1 MKGNIGLFFGT
12 FNPIHVGHLILAE
25 YMLNYGELDRV
36 LFVITPHNPFK
47 QKSTL
52 LPDRER
58 LHLAYLALEDQLN
71 MQPSDIE
78 FGLPQPNYTAQTMA
92 YLREKHPEANF
103 TLIMGEDNLRSL
115 HKWQNYESI
124 VDHHR
129 ILVYPRVGG
138 DYAGTIEE
146 AQKYPNVAVV
156 DAPRMEISASMI
168 RQSFKDR
175 KPLQNLLPK
184 AVFEYIEG
192 SNLFQ

>member
-12 FNPIHVGHLILAE
+12 FNPIHVGHLVLAE
-25 YMLNYGELDRV
+25 YMLKYGELDRV

-175 KPLQNLLPK
+175 KALKNLLPK

>member
-12 FNPIHVGHLILAE
+12 FNPIHVGHLVLAE

-78 FGLPQPNYTAQTMA
+78 FSLPQPNYTAQTMA

>member
-25 YMLNYGELDRV
+25 YMLNYAELDRV

-115 HKWQNYESI
+115 HKWQNHESI
-124 VDHHR
+124 VDNHS

-138 DYAGTIEE
+138 DYEGTAEA

-175 KPLQNLLPK
+175 KPLKNLLPK

>member
-1 MKGNIGLFFGT
+1 
-12 FNPIHVGHLILAE
+12 
-25 YMLNYGELDRV
+25 MLNYGELDRI

>member
-1 MKGNIGLFFGT
+1 MFFGT
-12 FNPIHVGHLILAE
+12 FNPIHVGHLVLAE

-36 LFVITPHNPFK
+36 LFVITPHNPLK

-78 FGLPQPNYTAQTMA
+78 FDLPQPNYTAQTMA

-115 HKWQNYESI
+115 HKWQNYQSI
-124 VDHHR
+124 LDNHR

-138 DYAGTIEE
+138 DYEGTAEA

>member
-25 YMLNYGELDRV
+25 YMLKYGEIDRV

>member
-25 YMLNYGELDRV
+25 YMLNYGELDRI

-78 FGLPQPNYTAQTMA
+78 FSLPQPNYTAQTMA

-115 HKWQNYESI
+115 YKWQNYESI
-124 VDHHR
+124 VDQ
-129 ILVYPRVGG
+129 P
-138 DYAGTIEE
+138 
-146 AQKYPNVAVV
+146 
-156 DAPRMEISASMI
+156 
-168 RQSFKDR
+168 
-175 KPLQNLLPK
+175 QNLSLSP
-184 AVFEYIEG
+184 
-192 SNLFQ
+192 SRWRL

>member
-25 YMLNYGELDRV
+25 YMLNYGELNRV

-175 KPLQNLLPK
+175 KPLQNLLTK

>member
-25 YMLNYGELDRV
+25 YMLKYGEIDRV

-138 DYAGTIEE
+138 DYAGTAE
-146 AQKYPNVAVV
+146 ASQKYPNVAVV

>member
-1 MKGNIGLFFGT
+1 
-12 FNPIHVGHLILAE
+12 
-25 YMLNYGELDRV
+25 MLNYGELDRV

-129 ILVYPRVGG
+129 ILVYPRVGC
-138 DYAGTIEE
+138 DYEGTAEA

>member
-1 MKGNIGLFFGT
+1 
-12 FNPIHVGHLILAE
+12 
-25 YMLNYGELDRV
+25 
-36 LFVITPHNPFK
+36 
-47 QKSTL
+47 

-78 FGLPQPNYTAQTMA
+78 FSLPQPNYTAQTMA

-129 ILVYPRVGG
+129 ILVYPRVIG
-138 DYAGTIEE
+138 DYEGKQKHF

>member
-25 YMLNYGELDRV
+25 YMLNYGELDRI

>member
-12 FNPIHVGHLILAE
+12 FNPIHLGHLVLAE

>member
-36 LFVITPHNPFK
+36 LFVMTPHNPFK

-124 VDHHR
+124 VENHS

-138 DYAGTIEE
+138 DYKGT
-146 AQKYPNVAVV
+146 AKAAKKYPNVAVV

-175 KPLQNLLPK
+175 KALKNLLPK

>member
-138 DYAGTIEE
+138 DYEGTIEE

>member
-124 VDHHR
+124 VDNHR

>member
-12 FNPIHVGHLILAE
+12 FNPIHVGHLVLAE

-36 LFVITPHNPFK
+36 LFVITPHNPLK

-92 YLREKHPEANF
+92 YFREKHPEANF
-103 TLIMGEDNLRSL
+103 TLIMGEDNLKSF
-115 HKWQNYESI
+115 HKWKNYEA
-124 VDHHR
+124 
-129 ILVYPRVGG
+129 ILEYYELYVYPR
-138 DYAGTIEE
+138 IS
-146 AQKYPNVAVV
+146 AQQVPAAFADHPRIHRV
-156 DAPRMEISASMI
+156 DAPVIEISATFI
-168 RQSFKDR
+168 RKQHKAGKNIR
-175 KPLQNLLPK
+175 PLLPEP
-184 AVFEYIEG
+184 VWNYLDEMNFYR
-192 SNLFQ
+192 

>member
-12 FNPIHVGHLILAE
+12 FNPIHVGHLVLAE

-92 YLREKHPEANF
+92 YLHEKHPEAKL
-103 TLIMGEDNLRSL
+103 TLIMGED
-115 HKWQNYESI
+115 
-124 VDHHR
+124 
-129 ILVYPRVGG
+129 
-138 DYAGTIEE
+138 T
-146 AQKYPNVAVV
+146 
-156 DAPRMEISASMI
+156 
-168 RQSFKDR
+168 
-175 KPLQNLLPK
+175 
-184 AVFEYIEG
+184 
-192 SNLFQ
+192 

>member
-12 FNPIHVGHLILAE
+12 FNPIHVGHLVLAE

-78 FGLPQPNYTAQTMA
+78 FGLPQPNYTAQTTA

-115 HKWQNYESI
+115 HKWQNYQSI
-124 VDHHR
+124 LDNHR
-129 ILVYPRVGG
+129 ILVYPRVGS
-138 DYAGTIEE
+138 DYEGTAEA
-146 AQKYPNVAVV
+146 AQKHPNVAVV

>member
-115 HKWQNYESI
+115 HKWKNYESI

>member
-12 FNPIHVGHLILAE
+12 FNPIHLGHLVLAE

-78 FGLPQPNYTAQTMA
+78 FSLPQPNYTAQTMA

>member
-25 YMLNYGELDRV
+25 YMLKYGEIDRV

-58 LHLAYLALEDQLN
+58 LHLAYIALEGQLN

>member
-1 MKGNIGLFFGT
+1 MKKVGLFFGT

-25 YMLNYGELDRV
+25 YMLNYCELDRV

-52 LPDRER
+52 LPVRER

-175 KPLQNLLPK
+175 KPLQNLLTK

>member
-71 MQPSDIE
+71 MQPSDLE

-92 YLREKHPEANF
+92 YLREKHAEANF

-124 VDHHR
+124 VENHS

-138 DYAGTIEE
+138 DYEGTAKA

-175 KPLQNLLPK
+175 KALKNLLPK

>member
-12 FNPIHVGHLILAE
+12 FNPIHVGHLVLAE

-138 DYAGTIEE
+138 DYAGTAEA

>member
-12 FNPIHVGHLILAE
+12 FNPIHVGHLVLAE

>member
-25 YMLNYGELDRV
+25 YMLNYGELNRV